1 MGARRYEISHCVFK
15 QVRYNFEHGKK
26 NFISTRSHV
35 LFCSLFNIPGFMK
48 TVSVICVNS
57 LIFQLLF
64 EPAPKPCKR
73 EKIGKGQQ

>member
-35 LFCSLFNIPGFMK
+35 LFCLLYNITGFMK
-48 TVSVICVNS
+48 TVSVICVKS
-57 LIFQLLF
+57 PIFQLLI
-64 EPAPKPCKR
+64 ETASKPC
-73 EKIGKGQQ
+73 